1 MIVYVG
7 EPVCIIRPG
16 IRALWYHD
24 RHKHTSIQY
33 THILGPPVS
42 QSVINRP
49 KQQVLSLCLL
59 LTANYE
65 ALQVCPTNH
74 KCNQKLIQYQ
84 SLLLL
89 SYNLCSLFIC
99 LLLLEAY
106 AFSQTHTNTRMEML
120 LGQPP
125 PVSMTQYIS
134 SVTPRLEPP
143 EEQQEQQHGEKC
155 RYDRGLRKGMWR

>member
-1 MIVYVG
+1 MTDIST
-7 EPVCIIRPG
+7 P
-16 IRALWYHD
+16 A
-24 RHKHTSIQY
+24 Y
-33 THILGPPVS
+33 THIPRPPVS

-65 ALQVCPTNH
+65 ALQVCPANH
-74 KCNQKLIQYQ
+74 TCNQKLIRYQ

-89 SYNLCSLFIC
+89 SSNLCSLFVC

-125 PVSMTQYIS
+125 PVAMTQYIS
-134 SVTPRLEPP
+134 SVTPHLEPP
-143 EEQQEQQHGEKC
+143 EEQREQQDGEKW
-155 RYDRGLRKGMWR
+155 RYARG